1 LLPTTGFTLQ
11 PIRTVHVV
19 VSACRPKKTKS
30 DHFGH
35 QNGSTRSRCPGHLH
49 WHARSGLSAFKTV
62 RLDGQTGVARP
73 SGRPIRTDSRGLT
86 HGPNLS
92 QVCGG
97 PDSAPVSSLSHPG
110 PSARSG
116 EFTPKPVPAPN
127 PRSTSSLPSQVAP
140 LHAVGANV
148 AATTSR
154 RILLA
159 SSHVPVSPSSVGA
172 TDRD

>member
-97 PDSAPVSSLSHPG
+97 PDSAPVSSRALCQKWRIHTQASPC
-110 PSARSG
+110 
-116 EFTPKPVPAPN
+116 PKP
-127 PRSTSSLPSQVAP
+127 SLPIFTSIP
-140 LHAVGANV
+140 GST
-148 AATTSR
+148 ATCSR
-154 RILLA
+154 GHHSCHHIQAHLA
-159 SSHVPVSPSSVGA
+159 S
-172 TDRD
+172 